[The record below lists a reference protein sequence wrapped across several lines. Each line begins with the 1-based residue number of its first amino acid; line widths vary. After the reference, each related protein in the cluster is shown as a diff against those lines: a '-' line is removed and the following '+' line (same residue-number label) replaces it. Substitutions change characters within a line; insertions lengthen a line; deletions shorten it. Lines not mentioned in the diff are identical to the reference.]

1 MMNAF
6 FFFFQAEDGIRD
18 GHVTGVQ
25 TCALPIF
32 NSEQM
37 AHYVS
42 NKDLKLITPRKEV
55 KARNYQL
62 NSGQTLFIGGLGR
75 FDFIKGDKET
85 FVCYFSNEVPIHRTK
100 LENVDNLYENNIG
113 NLLSPPNKETL
124 ETLPEMTE
132 NTFKISPGQYDIVFP
147 GLGWITTKTGD
158 ITVSA
163 HSPKGTA
170 TSIRQSFF

>member
-1 MMNAF
+1 
-6 FFFFQAEDGIRD
+6 
-18 GHVTGVQ
+18 
-25 TCALPIF
+25 
-32 NSEQM
+32 M

-113 NLLSPPNKETL
+113 NLLSQPNKDTYEKL
-124 ETLPEMTE
+124 ADMID
-132 NTFKISPGQYDIVFP
+132 NTYKISHVLSDNDFP
-147 GLGWITTKTGD
+147 RHTWFSFYIITL
-158 ITVSA
+158 VS
-163 HSPKGTA
+163 SK
-170 TSIRQSFF
+170 I

>member
-1 MMNAF
+1 MHMHYILLLVNRLSIVYASVISKCNTLSIH
-6 FFFFQAEDGIRD
+6 D
-18 GHVTGVQ
+18 T
-25 TCALPIF
+25 LPI
-32 NSEQM
+32 
-37 AHYVS
+37 
-42 NKDLKLITPRKEV
+42 L
-55 KARNYQL
+55 
-62 NSGQTLFIGGLGR
+62 
-75 FDFIKGDKET
+75 
-85 FVCYFSNEVPIHRTK
+85 PIHSTK
-100 LENVDNLYENNIG
+100 LENEDNLYENNIG